1 MKKPNRGKRFAPE
14 KYGMIFCP
22 DCKGLGKSLY
32 ATNWP
37 IVSRVCGGFGLI
49 KREENSL
56 GYSDYGPVVLT
67 NL

>member
-1 MKKPNRGKRFAPE
+1 VNKTKLTERFNPE

-32 ATNWP
+32 ATNWA
-37 IVSRVCGGFGLI
+37 IVCKGCGGFGLI
-49 KREENSL
+49 KREENSF
-56 GYSDYGPVVLT
+56 GYSDYGPAVLT